1 MQSLIEQP
9 NESASIHIPSHHHC
23 FACGSINAI
32 GLHLEYQ
39 RRDEQSVYCET
50 EIPDAFS
57 GYPGYVH
64 GGIITTMLD
73 EAMGRAARAQEVPVM
88 TAHLDLEYLRPVP
101 TNKPLRIEGRLL
113 RFERRKYWTEG
124 QIVNSQGSVL
134 AKCNGLFIQVTN
146 IQE

>member
-1 MQSLIEQP
+1 
-9 NESASIHIPSHHHC
+9 
-23 FACGSINAI
+23 
-32 GLHLEYQ
+32 
-39 RRDEQSVYCET
+39 
-50 EIPDAFS
+50 
-57 GYPGYVH
+57 
-64 GGIITTMLD
+64 
-73 EAMGRAARAQEVPVM
+73 M